1 MTIHVD
7 FGFAL
12 TSPDALANPYP
23 TLHRMRCE
31 DPAHYSET
39 LRAWFLTRYADVL
52 QAFRDPRLSADR
64 TRFVIDAQLGSRDR
78 AIVKDF
84 EGF

>member
-1 MTIHVD
+1 MKIHVD
-7 FGFAL
+7 FGLAL
-12 TSPDALANPYP
+12 TSPDALADPYP

-39 LRAWFLTRYADVL
+39 LGAWFLTRYADVL

-84 EGF
+84 E